1 MDTRCYTF
9 LFLIAL
15 LLLRCYRPASS
26 GVLEA
31 ELSANNQI
39 RLHNGSN
46 RNMLVPLFNHVVPY
60 TEQSIYKL
68 NDCNL
73 VDIESVSTEPLMYIE
88 MDTLQAGNSK
98 TYDVRFFNSDPTVP
112 YDSQL
117 VFTFTLYDQELYD
130 VFKYNIES
138 QRLLY
143 IASYRDEHG
152 KVAFSDFSA
161 LVPAT
166 TDFNALQLNIC
177 ADK

>member
-1 MDTRCYTF
+1 M
-9 LFLIAL
+9 AL
-15 LLLRCYRPASS
+15 LLHGCYRPAGS

-31 ELSANNQI
+31 ELLANNQM
-39 RLHNGSN
+39 RLRNGSDHN
-46 RNMLVPLFNHVVPY
+46 ILVPLYNGTLSF
-60 TEQSIYKL
+60 TEQAIYSL
-68 NDCNL
+68 NGCNL

-98 TYDVRFFNSDPTVP
+98 TYDVRFFNSDPTLP

-117 VFTFTLYDQELYD
+117 VFTFTLYDQTLYG

-143 IASYRDEHG
+143 ITSYRDKQG

-166 TDFNALQLNIC
+166 TDINALQLNIC